1 MSNIESKAENSS
13 TKADEIQTSVIENKK
28 SLESLADQEVDGD
41 NVLGGISVKIGYK
54 DKGGGS
60 NDESGGCSC

>member
-41 NVLGGISVKIGYK
+41 NVLGGISVKFNNNRTS
-54 DKGGGS
+54 DDS
-60 NDESGGCSC
+60 ESGHG